1 MRWSVDTFN
10 HDVDKEIE
18 SLPASLRARL
28 LRLME
33 MVETFGLEQMHE
45 PHVKHLEGKLWEL
58 RAKARD
64 GIARGIYVTAS
75 GRRVI
80 ILHVFEKKTQ
90 KTPMTALVMAR
101 RRMAMVKQ

>member
-1 MRWSVDTFN
+1 MRWSVDTLN

-33 MVETFGLEQMHE
+33 MIETFGLQQMHE

-90 KTPMTALVMAR
+90 KTPVTALAMAR

>member
-1 MRWSVDTFN
+1 MRWSVDTLN

-33 MVETFGLEQMHE
+33 MIETFGLQQMHE

-80 ILHVFEKKTQ
+80 ILHGFEKKTQ
-90 KTPMTALVMAR
+90 KTPVTALAMAR